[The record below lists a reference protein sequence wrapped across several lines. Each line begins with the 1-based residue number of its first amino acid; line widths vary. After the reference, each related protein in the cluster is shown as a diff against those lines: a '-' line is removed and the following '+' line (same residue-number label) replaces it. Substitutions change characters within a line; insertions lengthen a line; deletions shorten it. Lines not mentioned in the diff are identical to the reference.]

1 MQPRQCA
8 GCGAPLPSTDVDGV
22 IACRFC
28 GLAHDAQ
35 PHLQVARVV
44 IRGASDATRSAA
56 KVASVVAAL
65 AAVVIGVVGLAI
77 GVAVWR
83 ASRRPALVTVPTT
96 ATPAT
101 GTGVIRIADLPALAP
116 GRHALEAAPLP
127 AGYGA
132 VDAVAALPWALTIA
146 QGWAPDAAI
155 SRIDVE
161 RLRPDGTVN
170 AVDDADALVRYRFV
184 SPARASDLR
193 ERARTSARAE
203 AVTELHLTL
212 AQGAPMV
219 QGIRRSASSGGDAI
233 RPPHPDVL
241 TVPALITRLP
251 AESYRHPFLKGYL
264 LHLSGEGW
272 VWYFGTL
279 AGESLPRVR
288 AVDGAT
294 WPYRDGR
301 ARAPRNRG

>member
-35 PHLQVARVV
+35 PHLQAARVV
-44 IRGASDATRSAA
+44 FRGASDVTRSAA
-56 KVASVVAAL
+56 RVATIIATL
-65 AAVVIGVVGLAI
+65 IAVVVGIVGLAI

-83 ASRRPALVTVPTT
+83 ASRRPAVVTVPGLAIPGT
-96 ATPAT
+96 ARSAF
-101 GTGVIRIADLPALAP
+101 RIADLPTVPA
-116 GRHALEAAPLP
+116 GRHALEAAPPP

-132 VDAVAALPWALTIA
+132 VDAVAALPWALTVA

-155 SRIDVE
+155 ARIDVE

-170 AVDDADALVRYRFV
+170 AADDAEALVRYRFV
-184 SPARASDLR
+184 SPERVRDLR
-193 ERARTSARAE
+193 ERARTAARAE
-203 AVTELHLTL
+203 AVTELHVTL
-212 AQGAPMV
+212 AQGAPTV
-219 QGIRRSASSGGDAI
+219 QGIQRSASSGGDTT

-241 TVPALITRLP
+241 PLPALVARLP
-251 AESYRHPFLKGYL
+251 AGEYRQPFLKGYL
-264 LHLSGEGW
+264 IHLAREGW

-294 WPYRDGR
+294 WPYRAGR
-301 ARAPRNRG
+301 R